1 MDDIKTN
8 NAWNEVHQIFL
19 NIGDALMAIGTKR
32 NMSEDWYGM
41 VDRLIDQGIDI
52 SYKEK
57 MMNRRRVN
65 D

>member
-19 NIGDALMAIGTKR
+19 HIGDALMAIGTKR

-41 VDRLIDQGIDI
+41 VDRLIDHGIDI

-57 MMNRRRVN
+57 MNRRRVN

>member
-41 VDRLIDQGIDI
+41 VDRLIDHGIDI

-57 MMNRRRVN
+57 MNRRRVN